1 MSYPSSSGYTRYWS
15 GFDSGSFKGG
25 KQFEHSQSLHSQ
37 PPTKQEM
44 PQCDSCQQV
53 HLYLDIIQILSE
65 LFQFQLV
72 DCWDLF
78 QQQYIAIPDTMQQRL
93 QRITR

>member
-1 MSYPSSSGYTRYWS
+1 
-15 GFDSGSFKGG
+15 
-25 KQFEHSQSLHSQ
+25 
-37 PPTKQEM
+37 M

-53 HLYLDIIQILSE
+53 HLYLDIIQTLLE

>member
-1 MSYPSSSGYTRYWS
+1 
-15 GFDSGSFKGG
+15 
-25 KQFEHSQSLHSQ
+25 
-37 PPTKQEM
+37 M